1 MRLNEQEI
9 RDNLEVMITRLGL
22 LGQYVDRFPAY
33 VLLERY
39 VNRMCTMNPLS
50 ENELFVLFKEVYK
63 FAPKNILCIYE
74 DFISTLPTD
83 IEVSITDKEDELWF
97 ETEDELVSVMI

>member
-9 RDNLEVMITRLGL
+9 LDNLEVMMFRLGL
-22 LGQYVDRFPAY
+22 GTYADKFAAF

-50 ENELFVLFKEVYK
+50 EGELRVLFKEVYK

-83 IEVSITDKEDELWF
+83 VEVSITDKEDELWI
-97 ETEDELVSVMI
+97 ETENELVAIEI

>member
-9 RDNLEVMITRLGL
+9 LDNLEVMMFRLGL
-22 LGQYVDRFPAY
+22 GTYADKFPAY
-33 VLLERY
+33 ALLERY

-83 IEVSITDKEDELWF
+83 VEMSITDKEDELWI
-97 ETEDELVSVMI
+97 ETEDELVAIEI